1 MKEITEKSTVALFRG
16 AAFLSAGVVVM
27 IFGFLIV
34 FGLPLFGEGRMIA
47 IVAAMWE
54 PGGGSYGI
62 LPMLAGTAAIASL
75 GVILSIP
82 LSLGA
87 AALIS
92 VFASR
97 GWSRFFRSVFLM
109 ATGIPTVIYG
119 FVGIFLLAPFVREF
133 FETGSGLCVLSA
145 SLMLAVLITPTMTLF
160 FVHGFDHTPRSWLS
174 AVDALGGNDVQKLLY
189 VILPGAW
196 RHIAGGIALAAGRA
210 QGDTLLALM
219 LSGNAA
225 QIPGGPLESA
235 RTLTAHIALVFAADH
250 ESPEF
255 LSIFVCGLALYFFS
269 TLTVVVLR
277 RLEAPARRQSR

>member
-1 MKEITEKSTVALFRG
+1 MKELTEKSAAAIFRG
-16 AAFLSAGVVVM
+16 AAFLSAGMVLM
-27 IFGFLIV
+27 ILGFLIV
-34 FGLPLFGEGRMIA
+34 FGLPPVREGRMIPL
-47 IVAAMWE
+47 VAAMWE
-54 PGGGSYGI
+54 PGEGRYGI
-62 LPMLAGTAAIASL
+62 LPMLTGTGAIASL
-75 GVILSIP
+75 GVLLAIP

-87 AALIS
+87 AALIA
-92 VFASR
+92 VFAPR

-133 FETGSGLCVLSA
+133 FDTGSGLCVLSA
-145 SLMLAVLITPTMTLF
+145 SLMLAVLIAPTMTLF
-160 FVHGFDHTPRSWLS
+160 FVHGFDRTPRSYLS
-174 AVDALGGNDVQKLLY
+174 AVDALGGSDVQKLLY

-196 RHIAGGIALAAGRA
+196 RHMIGGIALAAGRA

-255 LSIFVCGLALYFFS
+255 LSIFVCGAALCLFS
-269 TLTVVVLR
+269 TLTVIILR
-277 RLEAPARRQSR
+277 WLEAPARRQSR

>member
-1 MKEITEKSTVALFRG
+1 MKALTEKSVVAVFRG
-16 AAFLSAGVVVM
+16 SAFLSAGAAAL
-27 IFGFLIV
+27 ILGFLIV
-34 FGLPLFGEGRMIA
+34 FGLPLFREGRILSLA
-47 IVAAMWE
+47 TTMWAPAE
-54 PGGGSYGI
+54 GRYGI
-62 LPMLAGTAAIASL
+62 LPMIAGTAAIASL
-75 GVILSIP
+75 GVLLSIP
-82 LSLGA
+82 LSFGA
-87 AALIS
+87 AALIN
-92 VFASR
+92 VFAPR
-97 GWSRFFRSVFLM
+97 RWSRFFRGVFLM

-133 FETGSGLCVLSA
+133 FDTGSGLCALSA
-145 SLMLAVLITPTMTLF
+145 ALMLAVLVTPTMTIF
-160 FVHGFDHTPRSWLS
+160 FVHGFDRTPRSYIQ

-196 RHIAGGIALAAGRA
+196 RHIIGGITLAAGRA

-255 LSIFVCGLALYFFS
+255 LSIFVCGLMLYLFS

-277 RLEAPARRQSR
+277 RLEAPFRRQSR